1 MWYVMQVASGQEKR
15 TVFLIEKMVSE
26 GVLKS
31 CFLPTRRLKKKFHGT
46 WHELTEKLFP
56 GYVFLTTDQPRLL
69 YEELKEIP
77 ALTRILGRCG
87 DYFTPLSERDM
98 QTMEKLQSGTK
109 DGGKLRAEISQIVIE
124 EGKQIRILSGPLRN
138 LEGQI
143 KKLNLHKR
151 IAEVELEFMGSK
163 SVVYLGIEMV
173 ERLGEEGT
181 PRESP

>member
-1 MWYVMQVASGQEKR
+1 M
-15 TVFLIEKMVSE
+15 
-26 GVLKS
+26 
-31 CFLPTRRLKKKFHGT
+31 
-46 WHELTEKLFP
+46 
-56 GYVFLTTDQPRLL
+56 
-69 YEELKEIP
+69 KEIP

-98 QTMEKLQSGTK
+98 QMMEKLQSGTK
-109 DGGKLRAEISQIVIE
+109 DGGKIRAEISQIVIE

-181 PRESP
+181 RRESP